1 MAQVTETVA
10 RGILAGQGYTDNEV
24 RQLAHHWLASHG
36 QAPASKIEGLTAA
49 QESLGVEFEKVLHDN
64 LFDLYEESAP
74 HGQAPA
80 PTHFGDEAHVAIPQ
94 MLLGAACSAIDKKR
108 DGTKVLAELRR
119 YTTGDLSQAIAP
131 APAAVAGPVAFTAEH
146 VTYIRR
152 YGGSCRDCADEN
164 GVCPNRGLPCADS
177 EKAIRFVLEAL
188 AYGINHGYIAAPT
201 TQPDPQLPERDASVP
216 AEQQGLFRKFD
227 VRRVDG
233 SDQPGGK
240 HHGCRYFVLDVDHD
254 QHAHDALTAYAAACE
269 SSHPELA
276 ADLRTKW
283 GAASPTTPPAP
294 AAQSFESDGW
304 LHENG
309 LLYRLTDERY
319 PTNRDEINVTMAD
332 GSRSIESRSRRALE
346 LLNRIRG
353 VEQ

>member
-1 MAQVTETVA
+1 M
-10 RGILAGQGYTDNEV
+10 LA
-24 RQLAHHWLASHG
+24 
-36 QAPASKIEGLTAA
+36 
-49 QESLGVEFEKVLHDN
+49 
-64 LFDLYEESAP
+64 
-74 HGQAPA
+74 
-80 PTHFGDEAHVAIPQ
+80 
-94 MLLGAACSAIDKKR
+94 
-108 DGTKVLAELRR
+108 
-119 YTTGDLSQAIAP
+119 
-131 APAAVAGPVAFTAEH
+131 
-146 VTYIRR
+146 
-152 YGGSCRDCADEN
+152 
-164 GVCPNRGLPCADS
+164 
-177 EKAIRFVLEAL
+177 
-188 AYGINHGYIAAPT
+188 AAPT
-201 TQPDPQLPERDASVP
+201 TQPDLQLPERDASVP

-353 VEQ
+353 AEQ